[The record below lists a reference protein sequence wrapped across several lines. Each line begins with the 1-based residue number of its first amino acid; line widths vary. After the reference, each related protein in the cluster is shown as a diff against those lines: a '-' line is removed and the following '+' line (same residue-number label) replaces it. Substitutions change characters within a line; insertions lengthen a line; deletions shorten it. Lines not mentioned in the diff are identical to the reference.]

1 MHDLLEKV
9 YKAIDDKQG
18 DDIVVLDFRNSSP
31 FIDYFVICSARNSRL
46 ARAILNEV
54 EDVADKQG
62 IEVLSKDNNKDSN
75 WLLIDI
81 GTIVVHIFVGE
92 ERDKYNLE
100 GLWKELK
107 IEL

>member
-1 MHDLLEKV
+1 MHDILEKV

-18 DDIVVLDFRNSSP
+18 DDIVVLDFRNNSP
-31 FIDYFVICSARNSRL
+31 FIDYFIICSARNSRL

-54 EDVADKQG
+54 EEVAEKEG

-81 GTIVVHIFVGE
+81 GSIVVHIFVGE

>member
-1 MHDLLEKV
+1 MHDILKEI

-18 DDIVVLDFRNSSP
+18 EDIVVLDFRNSSP
-31 FIDYFVICSARNSRL
+31 FVDYFVICSARNSRL
-46 ARAILNEV
+46 ARAIMNEV
-54 EDVADKQG
+54 EDVADKHN
-62 IEVLSKDNNKDSN
+62 IEVLSKDFNKESN

-81 GTIVVHIFVGE
+81 GSIVVHIFVGE

-107 IEL
+107 IEF

>member
-1 MHDLLEKV
+1 MHDILKEV

-18 DDIVVLDFRNSSP
+18 DDIVVLDFRNNSP
-31 FIDYFVICSARNSRL
+31 FVDYFIICSARNSRL

-54 EDVADKQG
+54 EDVADRNG
-62 IEVLSKDNNKDSN
+62 VEILSKDTNKESN

-81 GTIVVHIFVGE
+81 GSIVVHIFVGE